1 MMDGIWLAKIDL
13 TLSRKFVTLD
23 AFKFKKMGLIL
34 IPNAVWVSKRIILDL
49 NQLVTKKRR
58 TKLKRLKNLQKSL
71 YIYVIYML
79 LFSMFC

>member
-23 AFKFKKMGLIL
+23 AFKLKKMGLIL

>member
-23 AFKFKKMGLIL
+23 AFKLKKMGLIL
-34 IPNAVWVSKRIILDL
+34 IPNAVWVSKRIILEL

-58 TKLKRLKNLQKSL
+58 TDLKRLKNLQKSL

>member
-23 AFKFKKMGLIL
+23 AFKLKKMGLIL

-71 YIYVIYML
+71 YIINIYAT
-79 LFSMFC
+79 F